1 MNTFDDFE
9 IRQAMGQIRHSERK
23 LERSEDSWGGIF
35 NIYSVLSPKTEM
47 NTLALMHST
56 IDGFS
61 ELKGILLESLMQE
74 NLAKISA
81 ELKAKTETI
90 VEFIT
95 RNLFERTADV
105 SFLATDNELITFLEQ
120 DEPRAQHTERIVQRL
135 QEYRDKYTVYHDI
148 MLLGCDG
155 TLRVSLQRDT
165 NMAKADPDLA
175 RATIAS
181 NEFYEVLGT
190 TALQPQNPQLTY
202 SKPILSRAGI
212 PVGILVLFFDFER
225 EMASIFENLQNRSR
239 TSILLLLDT
248 QGAVIASSDRHV
260 PLGEIVEMA
269 VDEPFR
275 IIFYKGTQYICK
287 TSPAKPYQGYKGL
300 GWFGHILIPLSLAFQ
315 QQNTAISQEILSS
328 LASFSPLLDDVGS
341 RADRLNNDLR
351 SIVLRGQVQ
360 EKNDTQYLGAIL
372 NLITDN
378 GRKTAEVFQD
388 VIRDLYRAIISS
400 LMLDAE
406 FSSRIA
412 IDIMDRN
419 LYERANDGRWWAL
432 TPEFREILANRI
444 FDETNCR
451 TLESI
456 LSTINQSYTVYTRI
470 FVYDTKGTI
479 VASSNLHSDTIACVG
494 KKISSDLLGKVLA
507 LKSTARYVVSDF
519 REEPLYNNRHTYTYH
534 AAIRDPKGS
543 PVGGIGLVFDSAV
556 EIKQIL
562 IDTQPKRDGSFS
574 LFCDRQGKIIA
585 SSSDEEQ
592 YAVGHTVTLD
602 QSFLA
607 LRHGETT
614 SSILLRNG
622 YYYAVGATASFGY
635 REYKT
640 TGDYENDVIAVTFIP
655 LSRKIALRPP
665 RRRLEIA
672 GGGTNGNQLTSL
684 IVFYLDDDFYSLR
697 IDDVVDI
704 AAADTIK
711 PYREE
716 DEPLVGYIAYDH
728 ISLPVIDIRKLCKK
742 QPSERHAHVIIAHTP
757 QNALIG
763 FLVEEVDGIYTVAPK
778 TPDSGQIASRYLE
791 GAVSVGKEIIFIL
804 SPQAIHERFGV
815 KTRQG

>member
-1 MNTFDDFE
+1 MNVFDDFE
-9 IRQAMGQIRHSERK
+9 IKQAMGQIRNSERK

-47 NTLALMHST
+47 NTLELMHST

-81 ELKAKTETI
+81 ELKAKTEAI

-105 SFLATDNELITFLEQ
+105 SFLATDNKLITFLEQ
-120 DEPRAQHTERIVQRL
+120 DDPAPEHAERIVQRL

-148 MLLGCDG
+148 MLLSCDG
-155 TLRVSLQRDT
+155 TLRVSLQHDAGG
-165 NMAKADPDLA
+165 AKADPDLA
-175 RATIAS
+175 RATLAS
-181 NEFYEVLGT
+181 AEFYEVLGMT
-190 TALQPQNPQLTY
+190 PLQSHNPQLTY
-202 SKPILSRAGI
+202 SKPILANSGQPI
-212 PVGILVLFFDFER
+212 GILVLFFDFER
-225 EMASIFENLQNRSR
+225 EMASIFRNLQNR
-239 TSILLLLDT
+239 TNTAIMLLLDERST
-248 QGAVIASSDRHV
+248 VIATSDPHV
-260 PLGEIVEMA
+260 PLGERVEIVI
-269 VDEPFR
+269 DEPFR
-275 IIFYKGTQYICK
+275 IVFYKGVQYICK
-287 TSPAKPYQGYKGL
+287 TSPAKGYQGYNGL
-300 GWFGHILIPLSLAFQ
+300 GWYGHILIPLSLAFHQ
-315 QQNTAISQEILSS
+315 RSAAIAPEIIGS
-328 LASFSPLLDDVGS
+328 LASFSPLLDDIGG

-360 EKNDTQYLGAIL
+360 EKSSTQYLGAIL

-378 GRKTAEVFQD
+378 GRKTAEVFQE

-406 FSSRIA
+406 FSSRIS

-419 LYERANDGRWWAL
+419 LYERANDSRWWAL
-432 TPEFREILANRI
+432 TPEFRNILSGRDYDAASCQTLETILA
-444 FDETNCR
+444 
-451 TLESI
+451 
-456 LSTINQSYTVYTRI
+456 TINQSYTVYTRI
-470 FVYDTKGTI
+470 FVYDAKGTI
-479 VASSNLHSDTIACVG
+479 LASSNLHSEPSACVG
-494 KKISSDLLGKVLA
+494 KKVPSDLLAKVLA

-519 REEPLYNNRHTYTYH
+519 REEPLYGNRHTYVYH
-534 AAIRDPKGS
+534 AAIRDAKGTV
-543 PVGGIGLVFDSAV
+543 VGGIGLVFDSAV

-562 IDTQPKRDGSFS
+562 IDTLPKREGSFS

-585 SSSDEEQ
+585 SSSDGEQ

-607 LRHGETT
+607 LRHGETN
-614 SSILLRNG
+614 SSILLMNG

-655 LSRKIALRPP
+655 LSRKVALRPP

-763 FLVEEVDGIYTVAPK
+763 FLVEEIDGIYTVAPK
-778 TPDSGQIASRYLE
+778 TPDLGQIASRYLE

-815 KTRQG
+815 KAVR